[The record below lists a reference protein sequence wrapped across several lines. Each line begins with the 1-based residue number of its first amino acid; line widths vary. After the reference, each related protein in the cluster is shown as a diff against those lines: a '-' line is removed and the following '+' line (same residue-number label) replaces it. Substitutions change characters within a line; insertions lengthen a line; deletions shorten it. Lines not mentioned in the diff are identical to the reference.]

1 MVWPYIKNN
10 ILRRVRIRSRLI
22 IIRNCQFGVT
32 FVGPN
37 AAGDVRATF
46 IDMHAY
52 TYYARTRHK
61 TSMHTHAHTYTYT
74 HLTRTH
80 TPYLANKFYDR
91 HSYAIHAGPS
101 SMYKLQPSRRTAHAA
116 SQPVRSN
123 ESPLKQVVSQNNPL
137 GCPFEHTT
145 TH

>member
-61 TSMHTHAHTYTYT
+61 TSMHTHTHTYTYT
-74 HLTRTH
+74 HLIRTH
-80 TPYLANKFYDR
+80 TLYLANKFYDR
-91 HSYAIHAGPS
+91 HSYIRNTRWS
-101 SMYKLQPSRRTAHAA
+101 SDHVQVTTISAYSACGIPTCT
-116 SQPVRSN
+116 
-123 ESPLKQVVSQNNPL
+123 LKQVVSQNNPL